1 MSHPLSFSDANAIS
15 RAYLDSLLFE
25 MRHIGAVLPDTSFEL
40 FGEHFSTPVT
50 TAALS
55 HLKGKDKN
63 GMVEMAEGCAQN
75 GAVCFA
81 GMGDTE
87 ELGQMAATGAR
98 FIKIIKPYQDRDM
111 ITSRLQSACEQ
122 GALAVGMDLDHTF
135 NWEGEQDIVLGLPMA
150 PLTESELAELVKFA
164 GLPFVFKGVLSVHD
178 AQKAMDLG
186 AKGIVVSHHHG
197 ILPYAAPPLLVL
209 PDIVAAVKGRM
220 KIFVD
225 CGISSGYDV
234 FKALALG
241 ADAVSVGRAIME
253 PLKEHGGKGVAD
265 RLSHITKELR
275 GVMARTACANLSDIG
290 PHLLWKRAF

>member
-1 MSHPLSFSDANAIS
+1 MNHSDANEIT

-40 FGEHFSTPVT
+40 FGEHFDTPVM

-63 GMVEMAEGCAQN
+63 GMVEMAQGCAQVK
-75 GAVCFA
+75 AVCFA
-81 GMGDTE
+81 GMGDND
-87 ELGQMAATGAR
+87 ELGQMAETGAR
-98 FIKIIKPYQDRDM
+98 VIKIIKPYQNRDM
-111 ITSRLQSACEQ
+111 IYSRLEHAKKL
-122 GALAVGMDLDHTF
+122 GVLAVGMDLDHTF
-135 NWEGEQDIVLGLPMA
+135 NWAGEHDTVLGLPMA
-150 PLTESELAELVKFA
+150 PLTERELADLVKYT
-164 GLPFVFKGVLSVHD
+164 GLPFIFKGVLSVSD
-178 AQKAMDLG
+178 AQKAMELG
-186 AKGIVVSHHHG
+186 AQGIVVSHHHG
-197 ILPYAAPPLLVL
+197 ILPYAAPPLMVL
-209 PDIVAAVKGRM
+209 PDIAAAVHGRM
-220 KIFVD
+220 KVFVD

-241 ADAVSVGRAIME
+241 ADAACVGRAIME

-290 PHLLWKRAF
+290 PHLLRKRAF